1 MYVGKGKWVVDDPSK
16 YASRD
21 GWFTGGWPGGEVGL
35 KERFNKE
42 AFVAPGDSGMVPAGD
57 ARRGAGIASGD
68 GNASTAASASADP
81 APDTPDALDA
91 PSAPSEPRPRSS
103 AAVDKV
109 KFALLK
115 ALAPLDRGVAAS
127 DADRDS
133 VRSLAETLETLAS
146 ANPSSF
152 APVDDALERALEGE
166 WRLAYSSTFAGEQ
179 PGSQGFTGAPGGGGA
194 PLGAVYQRFDR
205 EKKTCDNVVSL
216 GLAKSPLFGAA
227 SLGHSY
233 VITGRTAR
241 ITFTGVTVESN
252 PFGLPAFTLPSP
264 LDALPKEARDAARN
278 AGGGSGA
285 FDVTFVDADARVSR
299 GDRGELRVFVR

>member
-1 MYVGKGKWVVDDPSK
+1 MYVGKGKWVVDDPRK

-21 GWFTGGWPGGEVGL
+21 GWLTGGWPGGEVGL

-57 ARRGAGIASGD
+57 ARRGAGVSSGD
-68 GNASTAASASADP
+68 GDAWSTAASASAPP
-81 APDTPDALDA
+81 APDAPDAA
-91 PSAPSEPRPRSS
+91 SAPSDPRPRSG

-205 EKKTCDNVVSL
+205 DEKTCDNVVTL
-216 GLAKSPLFGAA
+216 GRAGSPLSGAA

-241 ITFTGVTVESN
+241 ITFTGVTIESN

-264 LDALPKEARDAARN
+264 LDALPKEARDAAGN